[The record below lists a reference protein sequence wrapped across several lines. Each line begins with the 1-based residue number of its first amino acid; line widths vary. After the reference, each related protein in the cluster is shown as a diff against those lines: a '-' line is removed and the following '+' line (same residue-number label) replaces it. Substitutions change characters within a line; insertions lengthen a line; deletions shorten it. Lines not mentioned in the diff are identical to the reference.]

1 MFGISK
7 ITTSILFGSIIA
19 VSAAPAFAKDGGSHA
34 SSSSRYYSAGTSS
47 HSVKGYVRKDG
58 TYVAPSHATN
68 PNSSKIDN
76 WSTRGNV
83 NPYSGKMG
91 TRDPYAPY
99 SNF

>member
-1 MFGISK
+1 MFDMPK
-7 ITTSILFGSIIA
+7 ITTSIFFGAIIA
-19 VSAAPAFAKDGGSHA
+19 VSAASAFAKGGGSH
-34 SSSSRYYSAGTSS
+34 SSSSSHYYSAGTSS

-68 PNSSKIDN
+68 PNSSKMDN

-91 TRDPYAPY
+91 TRDPYAPH